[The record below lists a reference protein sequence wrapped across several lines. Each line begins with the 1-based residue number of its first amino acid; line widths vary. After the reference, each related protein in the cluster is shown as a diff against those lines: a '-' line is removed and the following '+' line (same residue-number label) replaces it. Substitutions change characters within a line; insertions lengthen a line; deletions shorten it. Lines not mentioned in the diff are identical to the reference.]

1 MVEVM
6 ETEKAGGF
14 RRGLLSAVF
23 CICFC
28 PFYSLATTAAEVK
41 GCIIW
46 IFNNSCQ
53 IAFHEY
59 ITAFK
64 VVCFLSL
71 KATFLATSL
80 LSIIFWWK
88 QYMGLA
94 GHQDSGKVFFF
105 FFFFLFYLPLP
116 LHIIV
121 LQKFPF

>member
-105 FFFFLFYLPLP
+105 FFSFFF
-116 LHIIV
+116 I
-121 LQKFPF
+121 FPYHCT